1 MMFLLDTNA
10 FSDLMRK
17 HSKLDARISSLAPAD
32 RVVICPI
39 VRGEV
44 RYGIEQLPQSK
55 PRQDLETQA
64 GPLSLLFRARQ
75 FLKRRAIIMRG
86 LS

>member
-17 HSKLDARISSLAPAD
+17 HSKLDARISSLASAD
-32 RVVICPI
+32 RVVICPV

-44 RYGIEQLPQSK
+44 RYGIEQLPQSRR
-55 PRQDLETQA
+55 RQDLET
-64 GPLSLLFRARQ
+64 LIRSTKFARP
-75 FLKRRAIIMRG
+75 RR
-86 LS
+86 